1 MEYRILI
8 VEDDTVIAHG
18 IAAYLKS
25 WGFVAEQVKDFR
37 QVMEAVAALEPH
49 LVLMDVSLPYF
60 NGFYWCAQLRK
71 TSAVPVIFF
80 SSRTE
85 DMDIV
90 MAMNTGG
97 DDYIAKPLSM
107 EVLLAKIQAM
117 LRRSYDYEIQQPL
130 PRLRDAVLDAGGSCL
145 IRDGA
150 RIELTKNEARILQ
163 LLLEKPGQI
172 VSREAIMLRLWDS
185 DVFVDDN
192 TLTVNI
198 NRLRR
203 TLREAGLGED
213 CITTH
218 KGQGYSI
225 HG

>member
-71 TSAVPVIFF
+71 TSAVPVIFI

-145 IRDGA
+145 IREGA

-203 TLREAGLGED
+203 TLREAVLGED
-213 CITTH
+213 CIVTH

>member
-8 VEDDTVIAHG
+8 VEDDTVIADG

-71 TSAVPVIFF
+71 TSAMPVIFI

-145 IRDGA
+145 IREGA

>member
-8 VEDDTVIAHG
+8 VEDDTVIADG

-71 TSAVPVIFF
+71 TSAVPVIFI

-107 EVLLAKIQAM
+107 EVLLTKIQAM

-145 IRDGA
+145 IREGA

>member
-8 VEDDTVIAHG
+8 VEDDAVIAEG

-25 WGFVAEQVKDFR
+25 WGFAAEVAADLARVLD
-37 QVMEAVAALEPH
+37 AVAALEPH
-49 LVLMDVSLPYF
+49 LILMDVSLPYF

-71 TSAVPVIFF
+71 TSAVPVIFI

-90 MAMNTGG
+90 MAMNMGG
-97 DDYIAKPLSM
+97 DDYITKPLSM

-117 LRRSYDYEIQQPL
+117 LRRSYDYEAPQPL
-130 PRLRDAVLDAGGSCL
+130 PKLRDAALDAGASCL
-145 IRDGA
+145 VRNGA

-163 LLLEKPGQI
+163 LLLETPGQV

-185 DVFVDDN
+185 DAFVDDN

-213 CITTH
+213 CIVTH

>member
-1 MEYRILI
+1 
-8 VEDDTVIAHG
+8 
-18 IAAYLKS
+18 
-25 WGFVAEQVKDFR
+25 
-37 QVMEAVAALEPH
+37 
-49 LVLMDVSLPYF
+49 MDVSLPYF

-71 TSAVPVIFF
+71 TSAVPVIFI

-97 DDYIAKPLSM
+97 DDYITKPLSM

>member
-8 VEDDTVIAHG
+8 VEDDAVIAHG

-25 WGFVAEQVKDFR
+25 WGFVAEPVTDFH
-37 QVMEAVAALEPH
+37 QVMEAAAALEPH

-71 TSAVPVIFF
+71 TSAVPVIFI

-203 TLREAGLGED
+203 TLREVGLGED

>member
-1 MEYRILI
+1 MEYRIPI

-71 TSAVPVIFF
+71 TSAVPVIFI

-97 DDYIAKPLSM
+97 DDYITKPLSM

-203 TLREAGLGED
+203 TLREACLGED

>member
-71 TSAVPVIFF
+71 TSAVPVIFI

-97 DDYIAKPLSM
+97 DDYITKPLSM

-213 CITTH
+213 CITPH

>member
-8 VEDDTVIAHG
+8 VEDDTVIAHE

-71 TSAVPVIFF
+71 TSAVPVIFI

-97 DDYIAKPLSM
+97 DDYITKPLSM

-145 IRDGA
+145 IREGA

>member
-25 WGFVAEQVKDFR
+25 WGFVAGQVKDFR

-71 TSAVPVIFF
+71 TSAVPVIFI

-145 IRDGA
+145 IREGA

>member
-71 TSAVPVIFF
+71 TSAVPVIFI

-97 DDYIAKPLSM
+97 DDYITKPFSM
-107 EVLLAKIQAM
+107 VVLLAKIQAM

>member
-8 VEDDTVIAHG
+8 VEDDTVIAHE

-71 TSAVPVIFF
+71 TSAVPVIFI

>member
-8 VEDDTVIAHG
+8 VEDDTVIADG

-71 TSAVPVIFF
+71 TSAVPVIFI

-90 MAMNTGG
+90 MGMNTGG
-97 DDYIAKPLSM
+97 DDYITKPLSM

-130 PRLRDAVLDAGGSCL
+130 PRLRDAVLDAG
-145 IRDGA
+145 A
-150 RIELTKNEARILQ
+150 A
-163 LLLEKPGQI
+163 
-172 VSREAIMLRLWDS
+172 
-185 DVFVDDN
+185 
-192 TLTVNI
+192 
-198 NRLRR
+198 
-203 TLREAGLGED
+203 
-213 CITTH
+213 
-218 KGQGYSI
+218 
-225 HG
+225 

>member
-8 VEDDTVIAHG
+8 VEDDTVIADG

-71 TSAVPVIFF
+71 TSAVPVIFI

-97 DDYIAKPLSM
+97 DDYITKPLSM

-203 TLREAGLGED
+203 TLREACLGED

>member
-71 TSAVPVIFF
+71 TSAVPVIFI

-97 DDYIAKPLSM
+97 DDYITKPLSM

-130 PRLRDAVLDAGGSCL
+130 PRLRDGVLDAGGSCL

-198 NRLRR
+198 NRLRP

>member
-71 TSAVPVIFF
+71 TSAVPVIFI

-145 IRDGA
+145 IREGA

>member
-8 VEDDTVIAHG
+8 VEDDTVIADG

-25 WGFVAEQVKDFR
+25 WGFVAEPVTDFH

-71 TSAVPVIFF
+71 TSAVPVIFI

-97 DDYIAKPLSM
+97 DDYITKPLSM

-172 VSREAIMLRLWDS
+172 VSREAIMLRLWDN

>member
-71 TSAVPVIFF
+71 TSAVPVIFI

-130 PRLRDAVLDAGGSCL
+130 PRLRDTVLDAGGSCL

>member
-25 WGFVAEQVKDFR
+25 WGFVAEQVKDFH
-37 QVMEAVAALEPH
+37 QVTEAVAALEPH

-71 TSAVPVIFF
+71 TSAVPVIFISF
-80 SSRTE
+80 RTE

-97 DDYIAKPLSM
+97 DDYITKPLSM

>member
-8 VEDDTVIAHG
+8 VEDDTVIADG

-37 QVMEAVAALEPH
+37 QVMEAAAALEPH

-71 TSAVPVIFF
+71 TSAVPVIFI

-97 DDYIAKPLSM
+97 DDYITKPLSM

-163 LLLEKPGQI
+163 LLLEKPG
-172 VSREAIMLRLWDS
+172 RL
-185 DVFVDDN
+185 
-192 TLTVNI
+192 
-198 NRLRR
+198 
-203 TLREAGLGED
+203 
-213 CITTH
+213 
-218 KGQGYSI
+218 
-225 HG
+225 

>member
-25 WGFVAEQVKDFR
+25 WGFVAEPVKDFR

-71 TSAVPVIFF
+71 TSAVPVIFI

-145 IRDGA
+145 IREGA

>member
-8 VEDDTVIAHG
+8 VEDDTVIAHE

-71 TSAVPVIFF
+71 TSAVPVIFI

-90 MAMNTGG
+90 MAMTTGG

>member
-37 QVMEAVAALEPH
+37 QVMEAAAALEPH

-71 TSAVPVIFF
+71 TSAVPVIFI

-97 DDYIAKPLSM
+97 DDYITKPLSM

-117 LRRSYDYEIQQPL
+117 LQPL

>member
-71 TSAVPVIFF
+71 TSAVPVIFI

-97 DDYIAKPLSM
+97 DDYITKPLSM

-150 RIELTKNEARILQ
+150 RIELTKNEVRILQ

-203 TLREAGLGED
+203 TLRESGLGED

>member
-71 TSAVPVIFF
+71 TCAVAVIFI

>member
-37 QVMEAVAALEPH
+37 QVMEAAAALEPH

-71 TSAVPVIFF
+71 TSAVPVIFI

-145 IRDGA
+145 IREGA

-163 LLLEKPGQI
+163 LLLENPGQI

>member
-8 VEDDTVIAHG
+8 VEDDTVIADG

-49 LVLMDVSLPYF
+49 LLLMDVSLPYF

-71 TSAVPVIFF
+71 TSAVPVIFI

-145 IRDGA
+145 IREGA

-163 LLLEKPGQI
+163 LLLDKPGQI

>member
-71 TSAVPVIFF
+71 TSAVPVIFI

-97 DDYIAKPLSM
+97 DDYITKPLSM

-213 CITTH
+213 CITTL

>member
-25 WGFVAEQVKDFR
+25 WGFVAEPVTDFH

-71 TSAVPVIFF
+71 TCAVPVIFI

-97 DDYIAKPLSM
+97 DDYITKPLSM

-145 IRDGA
+145 IREGA

>member
-8 VEDDTVIAHG
+8 VEDDTVIAHE

-71 TSAVPVIFF
+71 TSAVPVIFI

-90 MAMNTGG
+90 MAMNMGG
-97 DDYIAKPLSM
+97 DDYITKPLSM

-172 VSREAIMLRLWDS
+172 VSR
-185 DVFVDDN
+185 
-192 TLTVNI
+192 
-198 NRLRR
+198 
-203 TLREAGLGED
+203 
-213 CITTH
+213 
-218 KGQGYSI
+218 
-225 HG
+225 

>member
-25 WGFVAEQVKDFR
+25 WGFVAEQVKDFH
-37 QVMEAVAALEPH
+37 QVTEAVAALEPH

-71 TSAVPVIFF
+71 TSAVPVIFI

-97 DDYIAKPLSM
+97 DDYITKPLSI

>member
-71 TSAVPVIFF
+71 TSAVPVIFI

-97 DDYIAKPLSM
+97 DDYITKPLSM
-107 EVLLAKIQAM
+107 EVLLDKMQAM

>member
-25 WGFVAEQVKDFR
+25 WGFVAEQVKDFH

-71 TSAVPVIFF
+71 TSAVPVIFI

>member
-71 TSAVPVIFF
+71 TSAVPVIFI

-97 DDYIAKPLSM
+97 DDYITKPLSM

-145 IRDGA
+145 IRGGA

-213 CITTH
+213 CITPH

>member
-25 WGFVAEQVKDFR
+25 WGFVAEPVKDFH

-71 TSAVPVIFF
+71 TSAVPVIFI

>member
-1 MEYRILI
+1 MIQPTALAVIDQVRRAVVGKDAVVCKTLMAILARGHILLEDNPGVGKTTLALAFSKAMSLSYRR
-8 VEDDTVIAHG
+8 VQFTPD
-18 IAAYLKS
+18 
-25 WGFVAEQVKDFR
+25 
-37 QVMEAVAALEPH
+37 VMP
-49 LVLMDVSLPYF
+49 S
-60 NGFYWCAQLRK
+60 
-71 TSAVPVIFF
+71 
-80 SSRTE
+80 
-85 DMDIV
+85 DI
-90 MAMNTGG
+90 TGYSVYQKETG
-97 DDYIAKPLSM
+97 TM

-145 IRDGA
+145 IREGA